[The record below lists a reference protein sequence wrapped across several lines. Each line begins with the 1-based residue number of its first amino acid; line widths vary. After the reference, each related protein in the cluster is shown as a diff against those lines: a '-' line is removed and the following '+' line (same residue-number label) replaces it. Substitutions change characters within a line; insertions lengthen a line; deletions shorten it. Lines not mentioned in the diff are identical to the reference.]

1 MCSMRRQ
8 CRRLPILSPYRPL
21 LEVRDLRVSYGKGTL
36 GENDA
41 AVSSL
46 SFDVGAGEIV
56 GMQGR
61 SGCGKTSTALAILKL
76 LPAEARVSGSVLFG
90 EKDVL
95 RLSERELRR
104 IRGKQIAII
113 YQEPTLALNPV
124 LRVGDQIAEVARAHG
139 SHQCKIEANAMLQRV
154 GLEPKRYFAAYPHE
168 LSGGERQRVVLAQ
181 ALICKPQLV
190 IADEP
195 TASLDPSLKNEIL
208 ALIEG
213 LRAEFGTAFLIIS
226 HDRSVT
232 SKIAD
237 RLIDLSAQG
246 PERQP
251 GIPRNCTTDRSST
264 MTMSLRSQEVLITV
278 RDLSKRYRSRGLF
291 AFGRSEKQA
300 LDALNLKIDRGTVTG
315 LIGPS
320 GCGKSTLARCLA
332 LLEEADS
339 GEILFE
345 GKNLLLCARKELRKL
360 RPMLQYIPQDP
371 AAALN
376 QRLSAGEAVE
386 EPLLIQGIADRKQRH
401 RTVEELLDRVGL
413 DSSTADRSC
422 HEFSGGQK
430 HRLVIARALSLQ
442 PKLLML
448 DESLSGLDPETQAG
462 MLALLRELTDRLG
475 ITLLLISHDLELVS
489 SVSDRIAVMSAG
501 RLIDQPSGKANLDP
515 FEPWR
520 YDRKLEIAPKREL
533 VRAKSE

>member
-1 MCSMRRQ
+1 MPVRRQ
-8 CRRLPILSPYRPL
+8 CRRLPVLFPSRPL
-21 LEVRDLRVSYGKGTL
+21 LEVRDLRVSYGKSTL
-36 GENDA
+36 SEGDA
-41 AVSSL
+41 AVSGL
-46 SFDVGAGEIV
+46 SFDIGAGEIV

-90 EKDVL
+90 DKDVL

-104 IRGKQIAII
+104 IRGKEISII

-124 LRVGDQIAEVARAHG
+124 LRVGDQVAEVARAHG
-139 SHQCKIEANAMLQRV
+139 WHQCKIEANAMLQRV
-154 GLEPKRYFAAYPHE
+154 GLEPKRYYAAYPHE

-181 ALICKPQLV
+181 ALICRPQLV

-232 SKIAD
+232 SRIAD
-237 RLIDLSAQG
+237 RLIDPSAQG
-246 PERQP
+246 PALQP
-251 GIPRNCTTDRSST
+251 GIPRNCTAHRSS
-264 MTMSLRSQEVLITV
+264 MMSPRSQEALITV
-278 RDLSKRYRSRGLF
+278 RDLSKRYRTRGLF
-291 AFGRSEKQA
+291 AFGRSDKQA
-300 LDALNLKIDRGTVTG
+300 LDVLNLKIDRGTVTG

-401 RTVEELLDRVGL
+401 KIVEELLGRVGL
-413 DSSTADRSC
+413 NSSSADRSC

-430 HRLVIARALSLQ
+430 HRLVIARALALQ

-462 MLALLRELTDRLG
+462 MLALLREITDRLG
-475 ITLLLISHDLELVS
+475 IALLLISHDLELVL
-489 SVSDRIAVMSAG
+489 SVSDRIAVMSDG
-501 RLIDQPSGKANLDP
+501 RLIDQPSGKPNLDP
-515 FEPWR
+515 LDPWR
-520 YDRKLEIAPKREL
+520 DDRKLGSASKREL
-533 VRAKSE
+533 VRAESE